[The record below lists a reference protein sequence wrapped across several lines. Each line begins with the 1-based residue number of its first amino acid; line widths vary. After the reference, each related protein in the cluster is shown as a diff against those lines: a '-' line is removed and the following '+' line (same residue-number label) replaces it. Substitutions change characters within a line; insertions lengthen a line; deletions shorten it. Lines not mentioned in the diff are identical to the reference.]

1 MYNLISYHEILETRL
16 INGSQ
21 VVMSLADL
29 LFVEKKIVQQE
40 TTWSDRNLNVRVLNP
55 TEVSYNLI
63 PAPMME

>member
-1 MYNLISYHEILETRL
+1 MYNLVSYHEILEIRL